1 MHSTASNSRRSLS
14 NADARARLETLVSQT
29 RIKDHVGDL
38 PPVAFPTIA
47 LAAACVMFQAVTVHA
62 AFTGALSMRFASSL
76 CSFITYLAFTPM
88 HDACHGSVATEPSL
102 RFLNNVVGTTCGAL
116 FPCPFPAF
124 KRMHLLH
131 HKHTNEEHLD
141 PDGWVAKGPFFLL
154 PLRWITIEVSY
165 YSRFDQHPLSSSL
178 LLFTKLLFRYIPEIF
193 AGRRPRSE
201 ALQSSSLHCVAFP
214 RIQTLASP

>member
-1 MHSTASNSRRSLS
+1 MS
-14 NADARARLETLVSQT
+14 
-29 RIKDHVGDL
+29 
-38 PPVAFPTIA
+38 
-47 LAAACVMFQAVTVHA
+47 QAVTVHA
-62 AFTGALSMRFASSL
+62 AFTGALSMRFASAL

-102 RFLNNVVGTTCGAL
+102 RFLNDVVGTTCGAL

-178 LLFTKLLFRYIPEIF
+178 LLFAKLLFRYIPEIF

-201 ALQSSSLHCVAFP
+201 ALQSSSLHCAAYP
-214 RIQTLASP
+214 RIQTLAS